1 MDAENLAP
9 TGIQSLDHPALSESL
24 YRMSYPSPHHFIMGK
39 LHEQYEYNEGQIS
52 NQSVWFEN
60 FSDSIQQL
68 WADVVCC
75 GKLKVA
81 KKIDPLVTIT
91 VLSIN
96 ELTFQNEYLTPRGL
110 YSNPGQTM

>member
-1 MDAENLAP
+1 
-9 TGIQSLDHPALSESL
+9 
-24 YRMSYPSPHHFIMGK
+24 MGK